1 MLNRAWLPQFFP
13 NRAIG
18 FSYGPKWGN
27 TGGDTMLIGVP
38 KEIKDSEYRVG
49 LVPSTVRELTLN
61 ALRGRELTLAE
72 IKRVVKTVT
81 EGVNLGAASTKIDA
95 ERVLSEAL
103 AGMDDAVLKAVQ
115 ANHLALQQL
124 AAQGQSLRDSH
135 VKKALD
141 DLERLEDAFI
151 ASVKEAAKKG
161 SKQIKDQWAT
171 VLQQK
176 QNVGTETAAQIEATM
191 EQFGDQ
197 MRETVKQ
204 QRRTALKAAEMM
216 AENFTTLANGIL
228 IGLTEGLQQGKRAPG
243 EKPPK

>member
-1 MLNRAWLPQFFP
+1 MNTDEML
-13 NRAIG
+13 
-18 FSYGPKWGN
+18 K
-27 TGGDTMLIGVP
+27 
-38 KEIKDSEYRVG
+38 G
-49 LVPSTVRELTLN
+49 LARESVKQGENLRSAVRELTLN

-103 AGMDDAVLKAVQ
+103 AGMDEAVLKAVQ

-124 AAQGQSLRDSH
+124 SAQGQNLRESH

-141 DLERLEDAFI
+141 DLERLEDEFI
-151 ASVKEAAKKG
+151 ATVKEAAKKG

-176 QNVGTETAAQIEATM
+176 QNIGTETAAQFEATM

-197 MRETVKQ
+197 MREAVKQ
-204 QRRTALKAAEMM
+204 QRRTAFKAAEMM
-216 AENFTTLANGIL
+216 AENFTTLASGIL
-228 IGLTEGLQQGKRAPG
+228 IGLTEGLQQGKQEPG
-243 EKPPK
+243 DKASKS